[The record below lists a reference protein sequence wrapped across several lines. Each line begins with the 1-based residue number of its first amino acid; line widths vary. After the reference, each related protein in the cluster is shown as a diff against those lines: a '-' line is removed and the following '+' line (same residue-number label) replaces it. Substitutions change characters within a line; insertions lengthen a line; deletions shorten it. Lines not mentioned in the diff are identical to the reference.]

1 MDKTTIEKFDL
12 TYSEDAL
19 LTISDRT
26 ELYYELRGQGTIS
39 YNPE

>member
-19 LTISDRT
+19 FTISDRT